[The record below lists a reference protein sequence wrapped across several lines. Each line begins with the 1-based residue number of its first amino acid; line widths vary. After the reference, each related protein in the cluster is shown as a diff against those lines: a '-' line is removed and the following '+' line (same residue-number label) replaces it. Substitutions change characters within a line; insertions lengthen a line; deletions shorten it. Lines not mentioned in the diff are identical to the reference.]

1 MRKEQWQIYKK
12 RNIQKYCENKIYGVH
27 RLKEAMNRADDENF
41 ALKIAC
47 KMWQKSIKFLSC
59 FLPFVAWRRAFRKHF
74 MMSDFK
80 VVDFERLKITLAF
93 KLFGKIV
100 LPQVEFAITTQ
111 CNLRCKHCT
120 NYIPYLTQ
128 NAQKVLDFTHFKL
141 YLDNLLA
148 KASRLNSLLLL
159 GGEPLLNK
167 DLPKMLEY
175 ALHQSKIENVY
186 ITTNGTL
193 AFNDELKKVLLSGK
207 NKLWVWISNYTA
219 NKALAKRLKSL
230 DLLKYCQSNHINY
243 IFIDNNSWSKALPPK
258 YYERSDEENSAYF
271 LQCNNPCV
279 SVYGNELSVC
289 PRASH
294 FAANGT
300 ITQGG
305 GGEHLLLDKIISKKE
320 LIDFYTYT
328 NFKACRYC
336 DILNEKERTL
346 PAIQIK
352 EARENE

>member
-1 MRKEQWQIYKK
+1 MNLNKGDRMTKTQWQIYKK

-27 RLKEAMNRADDENF
+27 RLKEAMNRADDEN
-41 ALKIAC
+41 LTLYLVC
-47 KMWQKSIKFLSC
+47 KMWQKFIKFLSC

-74 MMSDFK
+74 MMGDFNM
-80 VVDFERLKITLAF
+80 VDFEKLKVSLAF
-93 KLFGKIV
+93 KLFGKIM

-120 NYIPYLTQ
+120 NYIPYLAQ
-128 NAQKVLDFTHFKL
+128 EAQKVLDFKHFKL

-148 KASRLNSLLLL
+148 NISRLNSLLLL

-175 ALHQSKIENVY
+175 ALNQNKIENVY

-193 AFNDELKKVLLSGK
+193 TFNDELKEVLLSGK

-219 NKALAKRLKSL
+219 NNELAKRLKSFE
-230 DLLKYCQSNHINY
+230 LLEYCQKNHINY
-243 IFIDNNSWSKALPPK
+243 IFIKNNSWSKSLPPK
-258 YYERSDEENSAYF
+258 YYERSDEENSCYF
-271 LQCNNPCV
+271 LTCNNPCV

-294 FAANGT
+294 FAASGI

-305 GGEHLLLDKIISKKE
+305 GGNTCC
-320 LIDFYTYT
+320 LI
-328 NFKACRYC
+328 K
-336 DILNEKERTL
+336 
-346 PAIQIK
+346 Q
-352 EARENE
+352 